1 MDDPS
6 LRLVIMGATASV
18 IVVGIVFLKEL
29 RFRSV
34 ISRERTLCQW
44 KLFRKYNLKTFLT
57 M

>member
-6 LRLVIMGATASV
+6 LRLAIMGAAASV
-18 IVVGIVFLKEL
+18 IVVGIVLNFERIKIYECHTQ
-29 RFRSV
+29 
-34 ISRERTLCQW
+34 RTLCQW